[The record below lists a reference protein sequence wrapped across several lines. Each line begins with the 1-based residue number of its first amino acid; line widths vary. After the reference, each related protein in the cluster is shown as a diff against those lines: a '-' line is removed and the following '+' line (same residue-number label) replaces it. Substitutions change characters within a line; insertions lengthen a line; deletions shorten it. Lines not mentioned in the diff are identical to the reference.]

1 MTEPNDERTDRTS
14 EINKTEYLQFS
25 ARTAMPE
32 VPLDDLLRAASEVPI
47 TLNETHQS
55 AQPDM
60 IRKASVSTDKK
71 NDERSQ
77 L

>member
-1 MTEPNDERTDRTS
+1 MTEPNDEQTDRTS
-14 EINKTEYLQFS
+14 NNKTEYHQFS
-25 ARTAMPE
+25 ARTAMPQ

-47 TLNETHQS
+47 ILNETDQS